1 MLFAVY
7 IDDLLSILKK
17 SRIGCHIN
25 SVFVG
30 AFVFADDI
38 MLLLVDR
45 FGLQVLV
52 DIYHNFAN
60 ERNLKF
66 GTNNDP
72 SKSKTKCSFLSSG
85 SELLWIQ
92 MSVCLCI
99 CLSVC
104 RKK

>member
-1 MLFAVY
+1 MSLAILFEVY

-38 MLLLVDR
+38 LLLLVDR
-45 FGLQVLV
+45 FGLQALV
-52 DIYHNFAN
+52 DIYHNLAN

-66 GTNNDP
+66 
-72 SKSKTKCSFLSSG
+72 
-85 SELLWIQ
+85 
-92 MSVCLCI
+92 
-99 CLSVC
+99 
-104 RKK
+104 